1 MRTIEQR
8 LERLERTNH
17 RYRWIIGG
25 LACLMLLLIGVGAGK
40 QQDGGK
46 LVLDELVIRDEEG
59 RKRIRL
65 NGSLMVLLDANGKKR
80 IVAETLPDGEA
91 SINHFDANE
100 KVRILAVTLPDGRAH
115 IFHDAVS
122 GP

>member
-1 MRTIEQR
+1 MSTVEQR

-25 LACLMLLLIGVGAGK
+25 LACLMLLFIGVGAAK

-59 RKRIRL
+59 RKRIWL
-65 NGSLMVLLDANGKKR
+65 KEAAMVLLDANEKR
-80 IVAETLPDGEA
+80 RIFAMTSPDGSA
-91 SINHFDANE
+91 SFSHFGA
-100 KVRILAVTLPDGRAH
+100 KQGTL
-115 IFHDAVS
+115 VL
-122 GP
+122 